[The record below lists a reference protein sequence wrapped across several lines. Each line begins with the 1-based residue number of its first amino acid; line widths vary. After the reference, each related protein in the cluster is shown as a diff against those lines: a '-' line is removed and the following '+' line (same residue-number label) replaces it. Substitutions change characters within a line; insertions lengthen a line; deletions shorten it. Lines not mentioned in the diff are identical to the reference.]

1 MICCSKQMSVSIEN
15 CIYIQPRGYCIALIK
30 SENEIETLYYMSRND
45 TLEFGRDMTSNPNL
59 SYMPAPRVIS
69 KDINFLK
76 EKYGVFYKYCFRYWD
91 TTNT

>member
-1 MICCSKQMSVSIEN
+1 MIWCSKQISGSNEN
-15 CIYIQPRGYCIALIK
+15 CIYIQPRGYCITLIK
-30 SENEIETLYYMSRND
+30 TENEIKTLYYMSRND

-76 EKYGVFYKYCFRYWD
+76 EKYGVFLQILF
-91 TTNT
+91 